1 MAAIGMQ
8 VGGEDA
14 GRLARTQHHGAGAVA
29 EQHAGAAVVPVE
41 DAREGLRADHQR
53 GRSDT
58 ALDET
63 VGDRHAVD
71 EAGTHRLDVERRSLG
86 HAEFGLHARRRGGK
100 RLVGRRRRQ
109 NDQVEVGRLD
119 AGVVERPLRGLDR
132 EVGSEFA
139 FSREVA
145 LANAGALP
153 DPLVGGV
160 HGLRKFF
167 VGDDTLGQIRP
178 TALDDRTNHAVP
190 PVVCSDADGV
200 SVAEVISCSRASPST
215 SLLLYS

>member
-1 MAAIGMQ
+1 MPRSAEVPAP
-8 VGGEDA
+8 V
-14 GRLARTQHHGAGAVA
+14 LALEHDRARAVA
-29 EQHAGAAVVPVE
+29 EQHAGAAVGPIE

-53 GRSDT
+53 RRSDA

-71 EAGTHRLDVERRSLG
+71 EAGTHRLDVECRSLG
-86 HAEFGLHARRRGGK
+86 HAEFGLHTGRRGGK

-109 NDQVEVGRLD
+109 DDQVEVGRLD
-119 AGVVERPLRGLDR
+119 PGVVERPLRGLDR
-132 EVGSEFA
+132 QMGRELTVG
-139 FSREVA
+139 REVT

-178 TALDDRTNHAVP
+178 TALDDRTNHAAP
-190 PVVCSDADGV
+190 PVACRDAAGV
-200 SVAEVISCSRASPST
+200 SAAEVISRSRARPST